1 MGFEDK
7 GIFCWFCSLLQSQ
20 LRTQEETDR
29 ERKGRMEE
37 INNETTY
44 CQGQS
49 KLYNR
54 LSHRDSLFRSCP
66 SFINFFLSYSQKRNT
81 IVIITSEI
89 PLFAE
94 HPPFFFFFFFSS
106 LSLLSFS
113 FLATERGSPIEIG
126 REAINI

>member
-29 ERKGRMEE
+29 ERKGRKEE

-66 SFINFFLSYSQKRNT
+66 SFINFFLSYSQKKKKKKKKKKICIT
-81 IVIITSEI
+81 INIIDR
-89 PLFAE
+89 LNALMK
-94 HPPFFFFFFFSS
+94 
-106 LSLLSFS
+106 LSLMHSTFIMKVLLSRLKEFTS
-113 FLATERGSPIEIG
+113 SNKL
-126 REAINI
+126 